1 MAAFFRRRF
10 RWKNGQVVVELPDD
24 EQDMLRHVLPQ
35 LRELVMGETDPALRR
50 LSPPA
55 RPDDPDAE
63 AFYRQMVTDELL
75 VSRLEAIEVVEE
87 GIAGTVLDDAGIA
100 KGKKLLGKKL
110 LRGVVTLRSEMGFKA
125 RAGDPQT
132 KAGVAKEKTEKADKD
147 KTDKAADNKDKA
159 ADKERQR
166 RRQNLLMLKKWH
178 SIHFQNK
185 MKKKQL

>member
-87 GIAGTVLDDAGIA
+87 GIAGTVLDDAGIDSWMHSLNA
-100 KGKKLLGKKL
+100 LRLVLGERLDVDVIGHDVLHDLEPNDDRVPIVALYEWLGWLLEQL
-110 LRGVVTLRSEMGFKA
+110 V
-125 RAGDPQT
+125 D
-132 KAGVAKEKTEKADKD
+132 
-147 KTDKAADNKDKA
+147 AAMNSLDD
-159 ADKERQR
+159 
-166 RRQNLLMLKKWH
+166 
-178 SIHFQNK
+178 
-185 MKKKQL
+185 